1 MDHTLMMGMFVGGVV
16 MMAPPVILGI
26 GVAVY
31 VLRQHRAA
39 RVESVETRPDGS

>member
-16 MMAPPVILGI
+16 MMAPPVALGI

-31 VLRQHRAA
+31 VLRQR
-39 RVESVETRPDGS
+39 RTPPVEPDDGRRD